1 MMDRSKQMREE
12 LRQRHQQGTVILLCA
27 VGMIA
32 LIALAALATDVGHVW
47 AARTQLQAANDSSA
61 LAGAGHLYDHHNAQL
76 TLADASAA
84 AQSYGL
90 QNQADHKSVQ
100 IAAGDIVFGDWN
112 LATRTFTP
120 VSGTPSNPSD
130 VTAVQVKG
138 RLDGTQNGP
147 VPTVLARVVGRNS
160 FDVNTTAIGYLGFAL
175 TFPPGT
181 VNLPITIDCCD
192 LGLTNECCMQPGA
205 PCDVE
210 VCPGVAAN
218 PPNPC
223 YLEDG
228 VTEVSCLEFHST
240 PEQNACWTEFD
251 GHSPSIN
258 TPGMIDIIGDGNS
271 YEVGEEP
278 IYVDNGTKT
287 PVVSIISDKFYGEGE
302 YYGDPSGDD
311 TDNDGRSD
319 SWVVGL
325 PVVQCQDPGANCAS
339 GTPQWIVGA
348 VCFEIKEVLVT
359 PEKIIKGRFLCEGDP
374 NWSTDCGKG
383 SGPGAGFGI
392 RAQRPVLVD

>member
-1 MMDRSKQMREE
+1 MREE
-12 LRQRHQQGTVILLCA
+12 LQRRHQQGTVILLCA

-61 LAGAGHLYDHHNAQL
+61 LAGGGHLYDHHNAQL

-90 QNQADHKSVQ
+90 QNQADQKSVQ
-100 IAAGDIVFGDWN
+100 IGAGDIVFGDWD

-130 VTAVQVKG
+130 VTAVQVMG

-160 FDVNTTAIGYLGFAL
+160 FDVATTATGYLGFAL

-181 VNLPITIDCCD
+181 LDFPIAIDCCK
-192 LGLTNECCMQPGA
+192 LGGPSCDAEYCPYITNNM
-205 PCDVE
+205 
-210 VCPGVAAN
+210 
-218 PPNPC
+218 PNPC

-228 VTEVSCLEFHST
+228 GTQVSCLEFHST

-258 TPGMIDIIGDGNS
+258 TPGMIDIIENGN
-271 YEVGEEP
+271 EDPVGGEP
-278 IYVDNGTKT
+278 IYLDNGTKT
-287 PVVSIISDKFYGEGE
+287 PAIKDIKDRFLGL
-302 YYGDPSGDD
+302 GDFAPDPAGTD
-311 TDNDGRSD
+311 TDGDGVID
-319 SWVVGL
+319 SWVVVL
-325 PVVQCQDPGANCAS
+325 PVVECQNPGDRCAS
-339 GTPQWIVGA
+339 GTPA
-348 VCFEIKEVLVT
+348 EIKGFICFDIHEVIPT
-359 PEKIIKGRFLCEGDP
+359 PDGLIKGDFVCPTDP
-374 NWSTDCGKG
+374 RCDT
-383 SGPGAGFGI
+383 AGFGPGGEI
-392 RAQRPVLVD
+392 PGAISSAYPVIVD